1 MLGWCEILMKKS
13 GYQNKA
19 LKYFKECM
27 ELPGGSKDIN
37 TLVGVA
43 KCHASLKRW
52 DDALDNVNQAV
63 VQHPKNLPCLLE
75 KMNVLLAIQDW
86 EQAFET
92 SNRILAADANC
103 IQAKA
108 VTVLYMLC
116 LEGKYSEVKFFF
128 DQIFFMQCNSNRF
141 GDWKLLTFRA
151 PLLSSAGLA
160 QDN

>member
-116 LEGKYSEVKFFF
+116 LEGKYSEVKFFSIKF
-128 DQIFFMQCNSNRF
+128 SLCNAIVIDLEIGSY
-141 GDWKLLTFRA
+141 LL
-151 PLLSSAGLA
+151 LEHLY
-160 QDN
+160 